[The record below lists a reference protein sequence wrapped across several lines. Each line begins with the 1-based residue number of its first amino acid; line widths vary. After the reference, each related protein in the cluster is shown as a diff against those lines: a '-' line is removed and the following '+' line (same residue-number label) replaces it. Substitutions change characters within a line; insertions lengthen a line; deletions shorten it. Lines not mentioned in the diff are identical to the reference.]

1 MNRYWPSLILL
12 AAIWGASYLFIKVA
26 VDEIAPAPMMAV
38 RTLLAAAVLIGYVV
52 WRFGRERA
60 TAELRA
66 AWRHCLVLGVLNAAL
81 PFWLIAWGEQH
92 IDSGLAAVVQSSVP
106 IFNALLVLRFL
117 PHERLNRTRAFGL
130 AIGILGVAV
139 VAGIH
144 PEGGGL
150 AVAGA
155 LAIVVSSISYAGA
168 GVYGQLAVSGT
179 AGPVLAAGSMLAGG
193 LILTPV
199 ALFQL
204 PTEVPSLE
212 ATASV
217 LALSLARDGGRPA
230 DPLPHARPAR
240 VVAPLARDVPDARL
254 RARLRSAP
262 ARRADHTDDPGR
274 PRPHPRRCRDRLRE
288 GPAPPRGGRRMNLR
302 RAALADVDFLAELYA
317 DEDVRPWLAAGGRY
331 DADGLRT
338 QIERFDAE
346 PGAAGLLV
354 IELDGEPVGAMAWER
369 VNERSRIAHLGGLA
383 IHPAFRGRRLA
394 DEAARMLQRH
404 LVRELGFHRLQLEVY
419 GFNERAQRHAERSGF
434 VREGVKRKAYLRD
447 GEWVDGVLYGLIEDD
462 LSEP

>member
-1 MNRYWPSLILL
+1 MSRYWPSLILL

-60 TAELRA
+60 SAELRA

-130 AIGILGVAV
+130 AIGLLGVAV

-155 LAIVVSSISYAGA
+155 LAIVGSSLAYAAA

-199 ALFQL
+199 AVFQL

-217 LALSLARDGGRPA
+217 LALSLLGTAVAQLILFRMLALHGSSRLSLVTYLMPGFALVYGAILLDEQITPAILGG
-230 DPLPHARPAR
+230 L
-240 VVAPLARDVPDARL
+240 VLILSGVAIASGKARL
-254 RARLRSAP
+254 R
-262 ARRADHTDDPGR
+262 RA
-274 PRPHPRRCRDRLRE
+274 E
-288 GPAPPRGGRRMNLR
+288 A
-302 RAALADVDFLAELYA
+302 
-317 DEDVRPWLAAGGRY
+317 
-331 DADGLRT
+331 
-338 QIERFDAE
+338 
-346 PGAAGLLV
+346 
-354 IELDGEPVGAMAWER
+354 VG
-369 VNERSRIAHLGGLA
+369 
-383 IHPAFRGRRLA
+383 
-394 DEAARMLQRH
+394 
-404 LVRELGFHRLQLEVY
+404 
-419 GFNERAQRHAERSGF
+419 
-434 VREGVKRKAYLRD
+434 
-447 GEWVDGVLYGLIEDD
+447 
-462 LSEP
+462 